1 MTTPSTNLERD
12 IALLIAE
19 VKIKTGWT
27 QEEISRRLGYGDR
40 YISVQKSK
48 KLLRQM
54 PVNSLRTL
62 ASMAGKR
69 LTIV

>member
-1 MTTPSTNLERD
+1 MTTPSTDLEHE
-12 IALLIAE
+12 IALLVAE

-27 QEEISRRLGYGDR
+27 QEEISKRLGYGDR
-40 YISVQKSK
+40 YIAGQKSK

-54 PVNSLRTL
+54 PVDSLRAL

-69 LTIV
+69 LTIT